1 MFLDNTNEDRIVLG
15 QQELSRY
22 FSLFAHFT
30 RLKLVQKV
38 AQAGDAGFSH
48 IVEVNGL
55 HEGTV
60 RSNLSLLKK
69 HHFITGNLR
78 SNQNLQYKINYE
90 QLDRFKKQVDDY
102 FELLNQNRFPKQ
114 VKQLFP
120 MNAKI
125 KNYADELVK
134 QFETI
139 PNERKVILEK
149 ISNYIRSKQE
159 QNKPVNLVYICTHNS
174 RRSHFGQIWA
184 KVASDY
190 FEIENVN
197 TYSGGTEAT
206 AFNINAISALQR
218 VGFNVQKTVNTEN
231 PIYHVYHND
240 GDEPSVCFSK
250 VYDHPQNPDSE
261 FAAIMTCSDAE
272 ENCPFI
278 PGVELRVGTTYDDPK
293 EFDNTPLQDEKY
305 DERCRQIALETLY
318 AFSLIN

>member
-1 MFLDNTNEDRIVLG
+1 MFLDNTNENRIVLG
-15 QQELSRY
+15 QQELSKY
-22 FSLFAHFT
+22 FSLFSHFT
-30 RLKLVQKV
+30 RLKTLQEV
-38 AQAGDAGFSH
+38 AQAGEEGLSH

-55 HEGTV
+55 HDATV
-60 RSNLSLLKK
+60 RNNLSLLKK
-69 HHFITGNLR
+69 YNFITGTLR
-78 SNQNLQYKINYE
+78 SNQNLHYKINYE
-90 QLDRFKKQVDDY
+90 QVDRFKRQFDEY
-102 FELLNQNRFPKQ
+102 FELLNQSRFPEQEKLIFQ
-114 VKQLFP
+114 

-125 KNYADELVK
+125 KNYADELIK
-134 QFETI
+134 KFDTI
-139 PNERKVILEK
+139 PNERKEILER

-159 QNKPVNLVYICTHNS
+159 QDKPINLVYICTHNS
-174 RRSHFGQIWA
+174 RRSHLGQIWA

-190 FEIENVN
+190 FEIKNVN

-218 VGFNVQKTVNTEN
+218 VGFNIQKTTDSEN

-250 VYDHPQNPDSE
+250 VYDNDQNPSSE

-318 AFSLIN
+318 AFSKV